1 MLSVLREADS
11 EIERYRANPGS
22 VQQTFVTPLKD
33 LRRFLATVL
42 MPFPFER
49 GFLATDQVVFE
60 PLHLLDLLADHAI
73 LVEDP
78 WRFRLVVEGKD
89 SIAKLLDAV
98 LRDCIDFLFVPVPT
112 AFAIYADHDEYITLF
127 AASETQ
133 LVAVTSKIERAGFE
147 VVPRYLRPSSGKI
160 WK

>member
-60 PLHLLDLLADHAI
+60 PLHLLELLDDHAI

-78 WRFRLVVEGKD
+78 
-89 SIAKLLDAV
+89 
-98 LRDCIDFLFVPVPT
+98 
-112 AFAIYADHDEYITLF
+112 
-127 AASETQ
+127 
-133 LVAVTSKIERAGFE
+133 
-147 VVPRYLRPSSGKI
+147 
-160 WK
+160 